1 KTERCEAYKV
11 FRAGEGESRA
21 TVLNQMYA
29 HRVSV
34 EALSMR
40 DVASTLILPAAMMCQ
55 KRVAESIGAVIAVN
69 PQADLKPQR
78 EHLAQIGDAI
88 NRLRVAVGDLSKA
101 RHRAEEAKGNANEV
115 AQAFRDEVV
124 PAMVRVREPADLLE

>member
-1 KTERCEAYKV
+1 
-11 FRAGEGESRA
+11 
-21 TVLNQMYA
+21 M
-29 HRVSV
+29 
-34 EALSMR
+34 
-40 DVASTLILPAAMMCQ
+40 
-55 KRVAESIGAVIAVN
+55 IAVN

-124 PAMVRVREPADLLE
+124 PAMVRVREPADLLETLVDDDLWPLPKYREILFLH